1 MTMANLECT
10 IWYMKPVTVSVDVPD
25 SRDVVYEFLAV
36 TAAHESF
43 TDHMMK
49 DWRCSGPARGVGSKA
64 RVTVVLGGRREPV
77 DIEVVEDVRPWRIVE
92 RNVSAGG
99 RRVGTGTYV
108 LNELPRGGTR
118 VSFTYAWERA
128 PFIERL
134 MAPLIRAVMRGG
146 LETGMKRLAEE
157 LDRRRSGTRAVA
169 AG

>member
-1 MTMANLECT
+1 
-10 IWYMKPVTVSVDVPD
+10 MKPVTVSVDVPD
-25 SRDVVYEFLAV
+25 SRDVVYDFLAV

-64 RVTVVLGGRREPV
+64 HVTVVLGGRSEPV
-77 DIEVVEDVRPWRIVE
+77 DIAVVEDAPPWRIVE

-118 VSFTYAWERA
+118 VTFTYAWERA

-134 MAPLIRAVMRGG
+134 MAPMVRRVMRGG

-157 LDRRRSGTRAVA
+157 LDRRRRSGVRAA
-169 AG
+169 AAS